1 MEVYNK
7 LIRDNIDI
15 IINNNGKGEVAVTKI
30 LSDME
35 YKEELIKKLDEEIN
49 ELKEAIY
56 SGIKDNI
63 VEESSDVI
71 EVIRAINSDNLDLV
85 MEKLEDKRNKKGG
98 FKDKKYLEVVKKISE

>member
-15 IINNNGKGEVAVTKI
+15 IINNNGKGEVAVTRI
-30 LSDME
+30 LSDTE